1 MRKTVFGCCASA
13 WLSAKSTAQRVRM
26 VNFFFMA
33 FSMPRS
39 TCPSTLDTRPFSFD
53 HPVRPRQHI
62 RWNRQADQ
70 LRCFQ
75 IDDELKL
82 LRLLYGEI
90 RGVWHLLKSYLRK
103 SLRAGSSRSRLR
115 RRSQA
120 RRLPHVLAL
129 RTWPGGGSL
138 PRALQTL
145 FDED

>member
-1 MRKTVFGCCASA
+1 SRRLCRIPSIRGSVTGSNDERYPMRKTVFGCCASA

-70 LRCFQ
+70 LRCLQ

-90 RGVWHLLKSYLRK
+90 RGF
-103 SLRAGSSRSRLR
+103 G
-115 RRSQA
+115 
-120 RRLPHVLAL
+120 
-129 RTWPGGGSL
+129 T
-138 PRALQTL
+138 
-145 FDED
+145 F